1 LSLTEEEL
9 RERVGEVPGEP
20 EALRQLAELVGRH
33 RGRKGEAVEIWL
45 RYVDAAPSSEKAE
58 ALLALARAQVEAR
71 QNEEAIETL
80 QRCTAEDPGIF
91 AGLELLG
98 ELLRQVG
105 RIEEAVGVFER
116 AVEIDWQ
123 AVQPR
128 VALVS
133 CFDALGRPRE
143 AEAVLAQVRAM
154 GTGDPAVLALVQELM
169 RRRE

>member
-1 LSLTEEEL
+1 MSLTEEEL
-9 RERVGEVPGEP
+9 RVRVGVAPRDT
-20 EALRQLAELVGRH
+20 EAVRELAELVGRH
-33 RGRKGEAVEIWL
+33 RGRKDEAVGIWL
-45 RYVDAAPSSEKAE
+45 RYVDAVPSSQKAE

-71 QNEEAIETL
+71 QNDEAIETL
-80 QRCTAEDPGIF
+80 HHCTTEDPGIF

-105 RIEEAVGVFER
+105 RFEEAVGVFER
-116 AVEIDWQ
+116 AVEIDSD

-133 CFDALGRPRE
+133 CFDALSQPRE

-154 GTGDPAVLALVQELM
+154 GTGDPAVLALVRELM

>member
-1 LSLTEEEL
+1 MSLTEKEL
-9 RERVGEVPGEP
+9 RERVGEVPGEA
-20 EALRQLAELVGRH
+20 EVLRQLAELVGRH
-33 RGRKGEAVEIWL
+33 RGRKDEAVGIWL
-45 RYVDAAPSSEKAE
+45 RYVEAVPSSQKAE
-58 ALLALARAQVEAR
+58 ALLTLARAQVEAR
-71 QNEEAIETL
+71 QNDEAIKTL
-80 QRCTAEDPGIF
+80 RRCMTEDPGMF

-98 ELLRQVG
+98 ELLRQAG
-105 RIEEAVGVFER
+105 RFEEAVGVFER
-116 AVEIDWQ
+116 AVEIDSE

-154 GTGDPAVLALVQELM
+154 GTGDPSVLALVQELM

>member
-1 LSLTEEEL
+1 VSLTEKEL
-9 RERVGEVPGEP
+9 RDRIEEAPGDAEV
-20 EALRQLAELVGRH
+20 LRQLAQLVGRH
-33 RGRKGEAVEIWL
+33 RGRKDEAVGVWL
-45 RYVDAAPSSEKAE
+45 RYVDAVPGQQKAE

-71 QNEEAIETL
+71 QNGQAIETL
-80 QRCTAEDPGIF
+80 HRCTAEDPGMF

-98 ELLRQVG
+98 ALLRQEG
-105 RIEEAVGVFER
+105 RFEEAVGVFEK
-116 AVEIDWQ
+116 AVKIDPK

-143 AEAVLAQVRAM
+143 AEAVLEQVRAV
-154 GTGDPAVLALVQELM
+154 GTGDPAVLALVQELI